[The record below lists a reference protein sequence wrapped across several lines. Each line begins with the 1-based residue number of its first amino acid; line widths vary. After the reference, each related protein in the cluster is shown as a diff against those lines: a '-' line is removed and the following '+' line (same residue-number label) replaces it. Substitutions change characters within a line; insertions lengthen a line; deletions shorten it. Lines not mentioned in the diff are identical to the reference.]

1 MAYAAITVEGGLF
14 PPDLLDSIA
23 AGEAPGQQAREFGV
37 EGRLGDEIQAA
48 FSDIRAYWD
57 AFERRLA
64 NAPADASRTTLTRE
78 YWLIPLLERLGY
90 SLAFQRAGAMVG
102 GENFAISHRAGDEP
116 ESPPVHIVAFDESLG
131 SRARGRR
138 SPHALVQEYLNRGD
152 ALWGLVT
159 NGEQLRLL
167 RDSERLSR
175 PTYLEFDLRGMIEGN
190 LYNEFVLLYRLLH
203 RSRLP
208 RGAGD
213 AAACHLER
221 LYQQGLDEGG
231 RVREGLRD
239 GVEAALEGLGS
250 AFLLHPESAEL
261 RRAIAE
267 QRLDADTYYRQL
279 LRLIYR
285 LLFLFV
291 AEERK
296 LVFPPEDVANR
307 DRQEIYSRYYSISRL
322 RDRCERAFAGDGFAD
337 VWPGLVETFRLFR
350 DETAAQHLGLTA
362 LNGELFGDAACR
374 DLEQAACE
382 NSAIL
387 RAIFQLSTFR
397 DEKIRRRVTYA
408 ALDVEELGS
417 VYESLLDF
425 RPVVDLDDA
434 KPFRLETGSDR
445 KTTGSYYTPPE
456 LVREL
461 IESALVPVIE

>member
-14 PPDLLDSIA
+14 PPDLLDAVA
-23 AGEAPGQQAREFGV
+23 AGEGMGQQARDFGI
-37 EGRLGDEIQAA
+37 EGRPGDEIQAA
-48 FSDIRAYWD
+48 FSDIRTYWD

-78 YWLIPLLERLGY
+78 YWLIPLLERLGFN
-90 SLAFQRAGAMVG
+90 LAYQRAGTVAS
-102 GENFAISHRAGDEP
+102 GESFAISHRAGDEP
-116 ESPPVHIVAFDESLG
+116 ESPPVHIVAIDEHLG
-131 SRARGRR
+131 SRAGGRR

-159 NGEQLRLL
+159 NGAQLRLL

-175 PTYLEFDLRGMIEGN
+175 PTYLEFDLRGIIEGN

-203 RSRLP
+203 RSRFP
-208 RGAGD
+208 RAAVD
-213 AAACHLER
+213 AAACHLEG

-250 AFLLHPESAEL
+250 AFLLHPASADL
-261 RRAIAE
+261 RRAISE
-267 QRLDADTYYRQL
+267 NRLDATTYYRQL

-296 LVFPPEDVANR
+296 LLFPPDTTVSR
-307 DRQEIYSRYYSISRL
+307 DRQEIYSRYYSVSRL
-322 RDRCERAFAGDGFAD
+322 RDRCERPFAGDGFAD
-337 VWPGLVETFRLFR
+337 IWPGLVKTFELFR
-350 DETAAQHLGLTA
+350 DEAAAGHLGLTA

-374 DLEQAACE
+374 DLERAGCE
-382 NSAIL
+382 NSAVL
-387 RAIFQLSTFR
+387 RALFQLSTFR
-397 DEKIRRRVTYA
+397 DEKVRRRVTYA

-425 RPVVDLDDA
+425 RPVVDLDDP
-434 KPFRLETGSDR
+434 KPFRLEAGSDR
-445 KTTGSYYTPPE
+445 KTTGS
-456 LVREL
+456 
-461 IESALVPVIE
+461 